1 MALTVGFVLNGLRLR
16 QRLSALGRIPTTDGD
31 LANEDDDDFLVV
43 HLPGVVVDDD
53 TRREAVDHA
62 RAEGLDVLDLVP
74 GDLPFDQMLDLAR
87 VVDTTTYRTTP
98 FAAGRGARHALVVRR
113 EVWERAQ
120 PATPDAAVAPE
131 RVRDRADLVRLTE
144 RLKQHAV
151 RSTDLGVASRLGA
164 VPGSAVERLGELKAT
179 YGAFFPVALAIPAA
193 RSALLVTGLAISP
206 GWGAAALAGYLLQPY
221 VVGAGSAFDPNDR
234 SPLDGAARRL
244 AQPIALL
251 WAAGAQKTP
260 GDATK
265 ADDEDPIEARRPEYT
280 AALAGGLGRFF
291 ERRRETCPW
300 CAGTDLVERLRTTDL
315 AQFKPGEFVIEECA
329 GCGLLFQNPRL
340 SLAGL
345 DFYYRDFYD
354 GLGAQETQFLFASTE
369 PAYRGRVAL
378 ARRHASPRAWLDV
391 GTGYGHFCAIARGL
405 LPETRFD
412 GLDMGTSIEEAQR
425 HGWIDRA
432 YRGLFPDLSEEIA
445 GAYDLVS
452 MHHYLE
458 HTRDPKAELRAAH
471 AVLEPGGHLL
481 IEVPDPES
489 RFADLLGSYWLP
501 FFQPQHQQFVPV
513 GNLCAELEAQ
523 GFAVVEVERGPV
535 HLPVDLAGAVWTWG
549 QARAPKPRVPWR
561 HPPTGIERTERAA
574 ILAAVAPVALMAL
587 VVDRVLKKLIS
598 SGGAGW
604 SNAYR
609 VLARRLP

>member
-1 MALTVGFVLNGLRLR
+1 MALSFGIVLNGLRLR
-16 QRLSALGRIPTTDGD
+16 QRLSALGRIPTTAGD
-31 LANEDDDDFLVV
+31 LGNEDDHDFVVV
-43 HLPGVVVDDD
+43 HPPGVVVDDD
-53 TRREAVDHA
+53 TRRQAIAYA
-62 RAEGLDVLDLVP
+62 RAEALDVLDLVP

-98 FAAGRGARHALVVRR
+98 FAAGRGALHALVVRR
-113 EVWERAQ
+113 EVWDRAQ
-120 PATPDAAVAPE
+120 PATPDAPAATE

-151 RSTDLGVASRLGA
+151 RSTDLAVASHLHA
-164 VPGSAVERLGELKAT
+164 VPGSAVERLGELEAT
-179 YGAFFPVALAIPAA
+179 YGAFLPVALAIPAA
-193 RSALLVTGLAISP
+193 RSALLVTGVALSP
-206 GWGAAALAGYLLQPY
+206 GWGVATIACYLLQPY
-221 VVGAGSAFDPNDR
+221 LVRAGSAFDPNDR
-234 SPLDGAARRL
+234 SPLDNAARRV
-244 AQPIALL
+244 AQPIALV
-251 WAAGAQKTP
+251 WAAGARTTA

-265 ADDEDPIEARRPEYT
+265 AAVEDPIEARRPEYA
-280 AALAGGLGRFF
+280 AALAAGLGRFF
-291 ERRRETCPW
+291 ESRRDTCPW
-300 CAGTDLVERLRTTDL
+300 CGAIDLVERVRTTDL
-315 AQFKPGEFVIEECA
+315 GQFKPGEFVIEECA

-340 SLAGL
+340 SLDGL

-354 GLGAQETQFLFASTE
+354 GLGARETQFLFASSE

-412 GLDMGTSIEEAQR
+412 GLDMGTSIDEARR

-432 YRGLFPDLSEEIA
+432 YRGLFPDLSEELT

-489 RFADLLGSYWLP
+489 RFADLLGGYWLP
-501 FFQPQHQQFVPV
+501 WFQPQHQQFVPV
-513 GNLCAELEAQ
+513 GNLCTELEAQ

-561 HPPTGIERTERAA
+561 NPPTGIERTERAV
-574 ILAAVAPVALMAL
+574 IMAAVGPVALMAL
-587 VVDRVLKKLIS
+587 AVDRVLKKVINTR
-598 SGGAGW
+598 GAGW